1 MLRTLE
7 LMFWLVL
14 VLWLCRVWRT
24 IYLTIGQGSETKRS
38 KRHLKARSPEDCP
51 ACQSERGLRGVNSRP
66 NREVRPWSEVKGKGG
81 RKKRS
86 NTEGHACPN
95 PACEYHGMR
104 DQKVHALVLQEQRGK
119 TGDIWRLRCQA
130 CGKRFSE
137 RHATVLARLKTPP
150 ERIELVLTLLA
161 EGVDISVLVRVFG
174 HCEETI
180 ARWLERAGDH
190 AALLHDLYFRDLAI
204 DHLQLDELYAKVRQA
219 PDKHWLW
226 AAIDPLTK
234 IVPSV
239 WFGKRTTADAHHF
252 VHDVVGRLAADCVS
266 LFTTDGLRQY
276 FWALTA
282 HFGFWQLLPRHRK
295 PTWFVHPDL
304 LYGQLKKFRVYRK
317 LKYVVTAGLCGTRQA
332 IRERLQ
338 SLGYSGTINT
348 AYIERFN
355 LTLRQMV
362 APLTRKTWSLAQSPD
377 HLMRHVEW
385 ARAYYHFARVHSS
398 LTLGTAVPKAQR
410 ERTPAMAAGL
420 TNHRWRVL
428 ELLSTP
434 LVADIC
440 A

>member
-1 MLRTLE
+1 MMRTLE
-7 LMFWLVL
+7 LMLWSALLVWGG
-14 VLWLCRVWRT
+14 VGWWE
-24 IYLTIGQGSETKRS
+24 IYHAAWQAGETARGKR
-38 KRHLKARSPEDCP
+38 RLKARSPEDCP
-51 ACQSERGLRGVNSRP
+51 ACQSRQGLRGVNSRP
-66 NREVRPWSEVKGKGG
+66 NREVRSWGEVKGKGG
-81 RKKRS
+81 RKKQS
-86 NTEGHACPN
+86 STEGYACPN
-95 PACEYHGMR
+95 SACRYHGIR
-104 DQKVHALVLQEQRGK
+104 DQAIHALVLQEKRGQ
-119 TGDIWRLRCQA
+119 TGAIWRLRCQA

-137 RHATVLARLKTPP
+137 RHDTVLARLKTPP

-161 EGVDISVLVRVFG
+161 EGVDISVVVRVFG
-174 HCEETI
+174 HCEETVV
-180 ARWLERAGDH
+180 RGLERAGDH

-204 DHLQLDELYAKVRQA
+204 DHLQVDELYAKVRQA

-226 AAIDPLTK
+226 AVIDPRPK

-239 WFGKRTTADAHHF
+239 WFGKRTTADAQHF
-252 VHDVVGRLAADCVS
+252 VHDVVGRLAADCVP

-282 HFGFWQLLPRHRK
+282 HFGFWRLLPRHRK

-317 LKYVVTAGLCGTRQA
+317 LKYVVTAGLCGTRQM

-362 APLTRKTWSLAQSPD
+362 APLTRKTWSLAQSPE

-398 LTLGTAVPKAQR
+398 LTLGTDIPKAQR

-420 TNHRWRVL
+420 TDHRWRVL
-428 ELLSTP
+428 DLLSTP
-434 LVADIC
+434 LVADAC

>member
-1 MLRTLE
+1 MRTLE
-7 LMFWLVL
+7 LMVWSALL
-14 VLWLCRVWRT
+14 MWLCVAWRT
-24 IYLTIGQGSETKRS
+24 IYLTAWQASETKHR
-38 KRHLKARSPEDCP
+38 KRRLKARSPEDCP
-51 ACQSERGLRGVNSRP
+51 ACQSGQGLRGVNSRP
-66 NREVRPWSEVKGKGG
+66 TRAVHPWSEVKGKGG
-81 RKKRS
+81 RKKQS

-95 PACEYHGMR
+95 PACRYHGMR
-104 DQKVHALVLQEQRGK
+104 DHKVHALILQEQRGK

-130 CGKRFSE
+130 CGQRFSE
-137 RHATVLARLKTPP
+137 RPDTVLARLKTPP

-161 EGVDISVLVRVFG
+161 EGVDISVVVRVFG

-180 ARWLERAGDH
+180 VRWLERAGDH
-190 AALLHDLYFRDLAI
+190 AALLHDLYVRDLAI

-226 AAIDPLTK
+226 AAIAPCTK

-239 WFGKRTTADAHHF
+239 WVGKRTTADAHHF
-252 VHDVVGRLAADCVS
+252 VHDVVGRLAANCVP

-282 HFGFWQLLPRHRK
+282 HFGFWRLLPRHRK

-304 LYGQLKKFRVYRK
+304 LYGQLKKFRVDRK
-317 LKYVVTAGLCGTRQA
+317 LKYVVKVGWCGTRQV

-338 SLGYSGTINT
+338 GLGYAGTINT

-362 APLTRKTWSLAQSPD
+362 APLTRKTWSLAQSPE

-385 ARAYYHFARVHSS
+385 ARAYYHFSRVHSS
-398 LTLGTAVPKAQR
+398 LSLDRTSPKHSGNAR
-410 ERTPAMAAGL
+410 PP
-420 TNHRWRVL
+420 WPPV
-428 ELLSTP
+428 
-434 LVADIC
+434 
-440 A
+440 